1 MRLSPHI
8 FLMRILLAH
17 ISTVCVCSARIFAA
31 RFSAHTVVR
40 NLAPASVSALL
51 ALVFFA
57 SFAQAQDSAIYVVS
71 NNTTISII
79 SNQATGALTNVGTLS
94 FGTSAAARDPASGN
108 VYYLSTNAATPIG
121 RVAYWNPATGANT
134 VINATGSPGNIA
146 LVRLAFNA
154 AGVLYALASNGSLYT
169 INTANGAYTRIGTQ
183 PVIVTNRSNVT
194 IPSNGDIAFG
204 PDGTL
209 YAAANCTNGVATA
222 VCLFSIN
229 PIANPTA
236 IEIGNLATL
245 PNDTTYVAS
254 LGYGVGGVLYA
265 GASNGAYYSVNTA
278 SGAGALIATNAGNA
292 YWDFASM
299 PKFANL
305 SITKTAAP
313 NPAIAGGTLTY
324 TIQVTN
330 NGAHTATN
338 VRMSDPLPAGTLYR
352 SHTAPTGWTCTT
364 PAVGANGTV
373 ACTNGATGTLANAA
387 SATFTIT
394 VTAPSV
400 AGTIT
405 NTASVTSDTIDAVAG
420 NNSATRAV
428 SVNLATV
435 SGVVFEDANYGGG
448 AGRSFTT
455 ASGAGRDNARVE
467 LYDASGNFVATTLT
481 ATVGGVAGTYTF
493 TNLVAGN
500 YTARVVNSTVTSARP
515 GSIAGLLS
523 VQTFRT
529 NAGAPDTARV
539 GGEDPVRS
547 DAAAGAT
554 GTTLASLTAATT
566 TAQSVAPLTITNA
579 NVTGV
584 DFGFNF
590 STIVNINDAG
600 QGSLRQFITN
610 ANALTNGS
618 LNQSL
623 PGSIEGG
630 GSGIETSIFMIS
642 DGASHPGLRTGLT
655 NQLNGGVAAITV
667 NSLLPAITDQNTN
680 LNGGTQTVNINNSNS
695 GSLGAGGS
703 VGVDN
708 LALGT
713 VERPEV
719 QLTDGA
725 TNLAVGFDLQ
735 ATNASVRRFAIY
747 GFGTVANDDGSAN
760 IRIGASGTSAV
771 IERNIVGATA
781 VSFTD
786 PGAGIRSTGDDVRTI
801 GAANGTIRFNLIG
814 FSAGKGIGIEKNS
827 TGWLVQANE
836 LRGNAIGNSNL
847 DGIDLESGSSNNTVR
862 GNLSIANEGVGVD
875 SYQGGGNN
883 RIENNTIINNGIGA
897 GANVETAGVRIY
909 GALNTIERN
918 VITAN
923 FGAGIMITPGATNNT
938 ITRNSIFANGTILNK
953 AGAGTSAQIGID
965 LHSASDNAATG
976 SGLFVSLNDDGDLDA
991 GGNGLQNF
999 PVIVTAQ
1006 ISGANLVL
1014 NGFAAPGATI
1024 ELFIADPDP
1033 SGFGEGRTYLVT
1045 LTEGATSGIQDTDAT
1060 TGAYSGSINGV
1071 NQGAETTTSK
1081 FTFTIPLA
1089 SLPGATLGARLTAT
1103 ATVAGSTSEFSGN
1116 VLISNPPPNI
1126 TLVKSVTPAGD
1137 AVPGAELTY
1146 TIAFANTG
1154 GQPAGNFQ
1162 LTDPDPTS
1170 GLRLDSF
1177 TDFKLGSAQLT
1188 PGTTGLTATVE
1199 YSNDNGAT
1207 WTFSPTSGG
1216 GGALAGY
1223 DNRVTHLRWRF
1234 TGNLSQSTPN
1244 NAGSVSFIV
1253 RIR

>member
-1 MRLSPHI
+1 MQ
-8 FLMRILLAH
+8 FLLRILTAH
-17 ISTVCVCSARIFAA
+17 VFTA
-31 RFSAHTVVR
+31 RFTARLINNFSVNIFSFAR
-40 NLAPASVSALL
+40 FIARASVSALF
-51 ALVFFA
+51 AFVFFV
-57 SFAQAQDSAIYVVS
+57 SFASAQDSAIYVVS
-71 NNTTISII
+71 NNTTISLI
-79 SNQATGALTNVGTLS
+79 SNQATGALTNVGALS

-194 IPSNGDIAFG
+194 IPSNGDIAFA

-265 GASNGAYYSVNTA
+265 GASNGAYYSVNTT

-313 NPAIAGGTLTY
+313 DPVIAGGTLVY
-324 TIQVTN
+324 TIQVAN
-330 NGAHTATN
+330 NGAHAATN
-338 VRMSDPLPAGTLYR
+338 VRMSDSLPAGTLYR
-352 SHTAPTGWTCTT
+352 SHTAPAGWTCTT
-364 PAVGANGTV
+364 PPVNANGTI
-373 ACTNGATGTLANAA
+373 ACTNGTTGTLANGA

-394 VTAPSV
+394 VTAPGT

-405 NTASVTSDTIDAVAG
+405 NTASVASDTIDAVAG
-420 NNSATRAV
+420 NNTATRAAT
-428 SVNLATV
+428 VNLATV

-448 AGRSFTT
+448 AGRSLTT
-455 ASGAGRDNARVE
+455 ASGTGRDGVRVE
-467 LYDASGNFVATTLT
+467 LYDANGNFAATTLT
-481 ATVGGVAGTYTF
+481 ATVGGVAGSYTF
-493 TNLVAGN
+493 TNLAAGN

-515 GSIAGLLS
+515 GAILGLLP

-554 GTTLASLTAATT
+554 GTTLASLNTATT
-566 TAQSVAPLTITNA
+566 TAQSVAPLTITTA
-579 NVTGV
+579 SVAGI

-590 STIVNINDAG
+590 STVVNINDAG

-610 ANALTNGS
+610 SNALTNGS
-618 LNQSL
+618 LNQVL
-623 PGSIEGG
+623 PGAVEGG
-630 GSGIETSIFMIS
+630 GAGIETSIFMIP
-642 DGASHPGLRTGLT
+642 DGASHAGLRAGLT
-655 NQLNGGVAAITV
+655 NQLTGGVAAITV
-667 NSLLPAITDQNTN
+667 NSLLPAITDANTN
-680 LNGGTQTVNINNSNS
+680 LNGGSQTVNVGNTNA

-725 TNLAVGFDLQ
+725 TNLVIGFDVQ
-735 ATNASVRRFAIY
+735 ATNVSVRRFAIY
-747 GFGTVANDDGSAN
+747 GFGTTPNNDASAN
-760 IRIGASGTSAV
+760 IRVGAPATSAV
-771 IERNIVGATA
+771 IERNILGATA
-781 VSFTD
+781 ASFTD
-786 PGAGIRSTGDDVRTI
+786 PGAGARSIGDDIRTI

-814 FSAGKGIGIEKNS
+814 FSTGKGIGIEKNS
-827 TGWLVQANE
+827 TGWLVQGNE
-836 LRGNAIGNSNL
+836 IRGNAIGNSNL
-847 DGIDLESGSSNNTVR
+847 DGIDLESGSSNNIVR
-862 GNLSIANEGVGVD
+862 GNLSIGNEGVGVD

-897 GANVETAGVRIY
+897 NTNVETAGVRIY

-923 FGAGIMITPGATNNT
+923 FGAGVMITSGATNNT
-938 ITRNSIFANGTILNK
+938 ITRNSIFANGTIVNQ
-953 AGAGTSAQIGID
+953 AGATASTQIGID
-965 LHSASDNAATG
+965 LGASADSVATG
-976 SGLFVSLNDDGDLDA
+976 TAPFVTVNDNGDADA
-991 GGNGLQNF
+991 GGNNLQNF
-999 PVIVTAQ
+999 PVIATAQ
-1006 ISGANLVL
+1006 ISGANLIL
-1014 NGFAAPGATI
+1014 NGFAAPGATL

-1033 SGFGEGRTYLVT
+1033 SGFGEGKTYLVT
-1045 LTEGATSGIQDTDAT
+1045 LTEGATSGVQDTDAT
-1060 TGAYSGSINGV
+1060 TGAYSGVINNI
-1071 NQGAETTTSK
+1071 NQGGETTNK

-1103 ATVAGSTSEFSGN
+1103 ATVAASTSEFSGN
-1116 VLISNPPPNI
+1116 VQIANPPPNI
-1126 TLVKSVTPAGD
+1126 TLVKSVTPAGN

-1146 TIAFANTG
+1146 TIAFTNTG
-1154 GQPAGNFQ
+1154 GQAAGNFQ

-1177 TDFKLGSAQLT
+1177 TDFKIGSAQLT
-1188 PGTTGLTATVE
+1188 PGITGLTATVE

-1207 WTFSPTSGG
+1207 WTFAPATGG

-1223 DNRVTHLRWRF
+1223 DRRVTHLRWRF
-1234 TGNLSQSTPN
+1234 TGNLSQSAPN
-1244 NAGSVSFIV
+1244 NAGSVSFTV